1 MRIAIGQYVPGTSA
15 LHRADPRTKFV
26 LTFAYMVVVMI
37 ADNYAAYLAAAL
49 YLGAAYVCARIN
61 IGKILRSLRPLIIM
75 MVLTAL
81 LNLFFYRGTT
91 VWIEIWKITIYK
103 ESALFA
109 LRMVLRIVLLV
120 LGSSVLTYT
129 TTSVM
134 LTDGLESLFSPLKKI
149 RFPVHE
155 IAMMMSIALRFIPT
169 FMDETDRIMKAQ
181 LARGSDFDSKN
192 LISKI
197 KSYIPIL
204 IPLFISAWRKAEELA
219 TAMNARCYRGGEGR
233 TKFKVLKFTYIDL
246 ILVIITAALLAAVVL
261 ANHFV

>member
-1 MRIAIGQYVPGTSA
+1 
-15 LHRADPRTKFV
+15 
-26 LTFAYMVVVMI
+26 
-37 ADNYAAYLAAAL
+37 
-49 YLGAAYVCARIN
+49 
-61 IGKILRSLRPLIIM
+61 
-75 MVLTAL
+75 
-81 LNLFFYRGTT
+81 
-91 VWIEIWKITIYK
+91 
-103 ESALFA
+103 
-109 LRMVLRIVLLV
+109 
-120 LGSSVLTYT
+120 
-129 TTSVM
+129 M

-233 TKFKVLKFTYIDL
+233 TKFKVLKFSYIDL

>member
-1 MRIAIGQYVPGTSA
+1 
-15 LHRADPRTKFV
+15 
-26 LTFAYMVVVMI
+26 
-37 ADNYAAYLAAAL
+37 
-49 YLGAAYVCARIN
+49 
-61 IGKILRSLRPLIIM
+61 M

-91 VWIEIWKITIYK
+91 VWIEVWKITIYK

-109 LRMVLRIVLLV
+109 LRMVLRIILLV

-233 TKFKVLKFTYIDL
+233 TKFKVLKFSYIDL

>member
-1 MRIAIGQYVPGTSA
+1 M
-15 LHRADPRTKFV
+15 
-26 LTFAYMVVVMI
+26 
-37 ADNYAAYLAAAL
+37 
-49 YLGAAYVCARIN
+49 
-61 IGKILRSLRPLIIM
+61 
-75 MVLTAL
+75 
-81 LNLFFYRGTT
+81 
-91 VWIEIWKITIYK
+91 
-103 ESALFA
+103 FA
-109 LRMVLRIVLLV
+109 LRMVLRIILLV

-233 TKFKVLKFTYIDL
+233 TKFKVLKFSYIDL
-246 ILVIITAALLAAVVL
+246 MLVIIKAALLAAVVL
-261 ANHFV
+261 ANHSV

>member
-1 MRIAIGQYVPGTSA
+1 
-15 LHRADPRTKFV
+15 
-26 LTFAYMVVVMI
+26 
-37 ADNYAAYLAAAL
+37 
-49 YLGAAYVCARIN
+49 
-61 IGKILRSLRPLIIM
+61 
-75 MVLTAL
+75 
-81 LNLFFYRGTT
+81 
-91 VWIEIWKITIYK
+91 
-103 ESALFA
+103 
-109 LRMVLRIVLLV
+109 
-120 LGSSVLTYT
+120 
-129 TTSVM
+129 
-134 LTDGLESLFSPLKKI
+134 
-149 RFPVHE
+149 
-155 IAMMMSIALRFIPT
+155 MMMSIALRFIPT

-233 TKFKVLKFTYIDL
+233 TKFKVLKFSYIDL

>member
-1 MRIAIGQYVPGTSA
+1 MKIAIGQYVPGNTV

-26 LTFAYMVVVMI
+26 LTIAYMVAVMLAKSFTAYLVTILFI
-37 ADNYAAYLAAAL
+37 AAAYI
-49 YLGAAYVCARIN
+49 CAHIN
-61 IGKILRSLRPLIIM
+61 VGKILRSLRPLLIM
-75 MVLTAL
+75 MLITAV
-81 LNLFFYRGTT
+81 LNLFFYHGTT

-103 ESALFA
+103 ESVIFA
-109 LRMVLRIVLLV
+109 AKMVVRIILLV

-134 LTDGLESLFSPLKKI
+134 LTDGLESLMSPLKI
-149 RFPVHE
+149 VHFPVHE

-181 LARGSDFDSKN
+181 MARGSDFDSKN
-192 LISKI
+192 LIRKI

-233 TKFKVLKFTYIDL
+233 TKFKVLKFTYIDT
-246 ILVIITAALLAAVVL
+246 ILAIITVLLFVAVVFGNRL
-261 ANHFV
+261 V

>member
-1 MRIAIGQYVPGTSA
+1 M
-15 LHRADPRTKFV
+15 
-26 LTFAYMVVVMI
+26 
-37 ADNYAAYLAAAL
+37 
-49 YLGAAYVCARIN
+49 
-61 IGKILRSLRPLIIM
+61 
-75 MVLTAL
+75 
-81 LNLFFYRGTT
+81 
-91 VWIEIWKITIYK
+91 
-103 ESALFA
+103 FA

-192 LISKI
+192 LMSKI

>member
-1 MRIAIGQYVPGTSA
+1 
-15 LHRADPRTKFV
+15 
-26 LTFAYMVVVMI
+26 
-37 ADNYAAYLAAAL
+37 
-49 YLGAAYVCARIN
+49 
-61 IGKILRSLRPLIIM
+61 
-75 MVLTAL
+75 
-81 LNLFFYRGTT
+81 
-91 VWIEIWKITIYK
+91 
-103 ESALFA
+103 
-109 LRMVLRIVLLV
+109 
-120 LGSSVLTYT
+120 
-129 TTSVM
+129 
-134 LTDGLESLFSPLKKI
+134 
-149 RFPVHE
+149 
-155 IAMMMSIALRFIPT
+155 MMSIALRFIPT

-233 TKFKVLKFTYIDL
+233 TKFKVLKFSYIDL

>member
-61 IGKILRSLRPLIIM
+61 VGKILRSLRPLIIM

-91 VWIEIWKITIYK
+91 VWIEVWKITIYK

-109 LRMVLRIVLLV
+109 LRMVLRIILLV

-169 FMDETDRIMKAQ
+169 LIEEADKITKAQ
-181 LARGSDFDSKN
+181 LARGADFESGNVFKRA
-192 LISKI
+192 
-197 KSYIPIL
+197 KSMLPIL
-204 IPLFISAWRKAEELA
+204 IPLFVNSFRRADELA
-219 TAMNARCYRGGEGR
+219 MAMESRCYHGGEGR
-233 TKFKVLKFTYIDL
+233 TRMRVLKFHMGD
-246 ILVIITAALLAAVVL
+246 LAAVIIFAAFIL
-261 ANHFV
+261 SLIHI